1 MLQRTSDLNL
11 DKMRMHS
18 YGKFSPNLIIGALLV
33 FSVLVLYN
41 YWSISAVNHDLTLKI
56 HSLEQQIIS
65 LSKTNDALQ
74 SNLEKVEEIREKV
87 EVNLQKE
94 LISEQQAK
102 EDVSQKEVTI
112 KSLQNDLENAKQE
125 ASNCKEENNA
135 ASSKFEK
142 KEQEVSN
149 LKEQV
154 TSLQAQMVEKDNKI
168 GRIEKEL
175 EEIKK
180 QQAKAASSSTAKSAK
195 LNENAPVDKPGTLD
209 EQPVLLLD
217 PAEKEMKPAE
227 SVASPPGVS
236 LDKQPNKQND
246 QGGSGEVGVGVLP
259 VPGQPPQQAAQQQG
273 NLDAQ
278 EDDGDRP
285 LKDDLIQQDDQSP
298 DGDLPHKGQKDN
310 AGVGPAPL
318 IVKEQG
324 NQRNNAGGLSGQQE
338 EREAAHLRVP
348 PDFDTNNNL

>member
-1 MLQRTSDLNL
+1 
-11 DKMRMHS
+11 MRMHS

-41 YWSISAVNHDLTLKI
+41 YWSISALNHDLTLKI

-94 LISEQQAK
+94 QLSEQQAK
-102 EDVSQKEVTI
+102 EDASQKEITI
-112 KSLQNDLENAKQE
+112 KSLTNDLENARQE
-125 ASNCKEENNA
+125 ASNCKDENNL
-135 ASSKFEK
+135 SNSKLEK
-142 KEQEVSN
+142 KDQEISN
-149 LKEQV
+149 LKEKV
-154 TSLQAQMVEKDNKI
+154 TSLQAQIVEKDNKI
-168 GRIEKEL
+168 GRIEKDLDEL
-175 EEIKK
+175 RK
-180 QQAKAASSSTAKSAK
+180 QQAKSSSSTAKSTSAK
-195 LNENAPVDKPGTLD
+195 INGNGPVDKPGTID
-209 EQPVLLLD
+209 EQPVLLVD

-236 LDKQPNKQND
+236 PDKQSNKQGD
-246 QGGSGEVGVGVLP
+246 QGGNAGSSEMGVGVLP
-259 VPGQPPQQAAQQQG
+259 VPGQPQQQVLQQQG

-285 LKDDLIQQDDQSP
+285 LKDDLVQQDDQSP
-298 DGDLPHKGQKDN
+298 DGDLPHKEKEN
-310 AGVGPAPL
+310 MGVVPAPSM
-318 IVKEQG
+318 VKEQG

-348 PDFDTNNNL
+348 LADNFDTNNNNL